1 MIDISPDQL
10 QTIKEILKH
19 HAPACEVRAFGSR
32 FRWTAKDYSDLDLA
46 IVGKEKFP
54 FRKISALKTAF
65 EESDLPYRVDV
76 LDWHAISPEFQ
87 KVIEQGYEVIQK
99 PGLARSSKEWGKYRL
114 QNLCSYITDGKHGDC
129 RNQDNSGFYF
139 LSAKDVSEGRLFYE
153 KARQITKED
162 FEDTHKRT
170 RLEAFD
176 ILLTNSGTIGR
187 MAVAEDH
194 ELTSRTTFQ
203 KSVAI
208 LKPIKQKVFP
218 RFLYYCLVSR
228 KSDIVNTASGTT
240 QQNLLLG
247 DLRSFEVEI
256 PEDIETQRHIA
267 DILSAL
273 DDKIELNRQTNAT
286 LEAIAQAIFKEW
298 FVDFNFPL
306 SEPRLG
312 GLQDYHDY
320 AASLKSGQSGNQGR
334 DMVESELGMIPR
346 GWRVGK
352 LGDVV
357 DVNMGQS
364 PPGDSYNQLGDGV
377 IFFQGKAEFGF
388 RFPIIDK
395 FTTAPKKFAKKYDTL
410 LSVRAPV
417 GTINLAKERTCIGR
431 GLAAISGKNN
441 TWSFPFYCLKNLE
454 EYFNSYEGTGTVFG
468 SINKT
473 EIENINIVVPLNE
486 VIFVFEKV
494 VNQIDELIFNT
505 DDESTTLATIRDA
518 LLPKLIRGE
527 IEECLNLD

>member
-1 MIDISPDQL
+1 MIDLRPDFL
-10 QTIKEILKH
+10 DTLKRLLAEIV
-19 HAPACEVRAFGSR
+19 PDCEVRIFGSR
-32 FRWTAKDYSDLDLA
+32 YQWTTTDASDLDLA
-46 IVGKEKFP
+46 LVGPGKLHWKTLT
-54 FRKISALKTAF
+54 RLKAAL
-65 EESDLPYRVDV
+65 EESSLPYRVDV
-76 LDWHAISPEFQ
+76 LDWRAISPEFQ

-99 PGLARSSKEWGKYRL
+99 PELVRSSKEWGKYRL

-256 PEDIETQRHIA
+256 PEDIETQRRIA
-267 DILSAL
+267 DILSVL
-273 DDKIELNRQTNAT
+273 DEKIELNRQTNAT

-298 FVDFNFPL
+298 FVEFNFPRATGEMQD
-306 SEPRLG
+306 SEIGP
-312 GLQDYHDY
+312 
-320 AASLKSGQSGNQGR
+320 
-334 DMVESELGMIPR
+334 IPR
-346 GWRVGK
+346 GWRVGT
-352 LGDVV
+352 LGDVCSV
-357 DVNMGQS
+357 TMGQS
-364 PPGDSYNQLGDGV
+364 PPGESYNETGDG
-377 IFFQGKAEFGF
+377 IPFYQGRTDFGF
-388 RFPIIDK
+388 RFPTK
-395 FTTAPKKFAKKYDTL
+395 RVFTTDPKRFAKQFDTL
-410 LSVRAPV
+410 VSVRAPV
-417 GTINLAKERTCIGR
+417 GDMNIAAENCCIGR
-431 GLAAISGKNN
+431 GLASVIEKNGN
-441 TWSFPFYCLKNLE
+441 YSFTY
-454 EYFNSYEGTGTVFG
+454 YFLRELTEKFKSFEDNGTVFG

-473 EIENINIVVPLNE
+473 DFENMPCIVPNDGA
-486 VIFVFEKV
+486 IIAFENKCRS
-494 VNQIDELIFNT
+494 IDESIFNNEQ
-505 DDESTTLATIRDA
+505 ESSTLAALRDA
-518 LLPKLIRGE
+518 LLPKLMRGE
-527 IEECLNLD
+527 IEA